1 VRAMVLRRPAPIDE
15 NPLEEASPE
24 LPEPGAGEI
33 RIRVRAC
40 GICHT
45 DLHII
50 EGDLPPARLPVI
62 PGHQVVGVVE
72 SIGEGVARFRKGDR
86 VGVPWVYRTC
96 GGCAFCARGEE
107 NLCPEAWFTGY
118 HVDGGYAEYVVAP
131 AAFALVIPPGF
142 GDAEAAPLLCAGII
156 GYRALRLSGIRPGD
170 RLGMYGF
177 GASAHLA
184 IQVAVYRGCEVY
196 VFSRGEEHRRL
207 ARELGAVWTGQAEQ
221 EPPVKLDAGIIF
233 APAGWLVPLALKHLR
248 PGGTL
253 TLAGIT
259 MTPIPEME
267 YALLYGERT
276 VRSVANATRRDAEEF
291 LSLAAAIPVRVR
303 VQTFALTEAN
313 RALQLLKR
321 GQINGAGVLMVW
333 G

>member
-1 VRAMVLRRPAPIDE
+1 VKAMVLREPAPIGE
-15 NPLEEASPE
+15 GPLVASE
-24 LPEPGAGEI
+24 VPEPDPEPGEI
-33 RIRVRAC
+33 RIKVRAC

-50 EGDLPPARLPVI
+50 EGDLPPARSPVI
-62 PGHQVVGVVE
+62 PGHQVIGVVDGL
-72 SIGEGVARFRKGDR
+72 GEGVTRFQIGDR

-96 GGCAFCARGEE
+96 GECAFCKRGEE
-107 NLCPEAWFTGY
+107 NLCPEARFTGY
-118 HVDGGYAEYVVAP
+118 HVDGGYAEYAVAP
-131 AAFALVIPPGF
+131 AAFAHPIPSPF

-156 GYRALRLSGIRPGD
+156 GYRALRVSGIEPGG
-170 RLGMYGF
+170 RLGLYGF

-184 IQVAVYRGCEVY
+184 IQVALYWGCQVY

-207 ARELGAVWTGQAEQ
+207 ARDLGAAWTGQAEQ
-221 EPPVKLDAGIIF
+221 EPPVKLDASIIF
-233 APAGWLVPLALKHLR
+233 APAGWLVPLALRHLR

-253 TLAGIT
+253 ALAGIT
-259 MTPIPEME
+259 MSPIPEMD

>member
-1 VRAMVLRRPAPIDE
+1 MALRQPAPIE
-15 NPLEEASPE
+15 ERPLVASE
-24 LPEPGAGEI
+24 VPEPDPGPGEI
-33 RIRVRAC
+33 RIKVRAC

-62 PGHQVVGVVE
+62 PGHQVIGVLE
-72 SIGEGVARFRKGDR
+72 SIGEGVTRFKKGDR

-96 GGCAFCARGEE
+96 GGCVFCARGEE
-107 NLCPEAWFTGY
+107 NLCPEARFTGY
-118 HVDGGYAEYVVAP
+118 HVDGGYAEYAVAP
-131 AAFALVIPPGF
+131 AAFAPPIPSSF

-156 GYRALRLSGIRPGD
+156 GYRALRVSGIEPGG
-170 RLGMYGF
+170 RLGLYGF

-184 IQVAVYRGCEVY
+184 IQVALYWGCQVY

-207 ARELGAVWTGQAEQ
+207 ARDLGAVWTGQAGQ

-233 APAGWLVPLALKHLR
+233 APAGWLVPPALKHLR

-253 TLAGIT
+253 ALAGIT
-259 MTPIPEME
+259 MSPIPEME

-303 VQTFALTEAN
+303 VQTFALAEAN

-321 GQINGAGVLMVW
+321 GRISGAGVLLI
-333 G
+333 